1 MSVSVIIIRQRR
13 KDSLARLRVTVL
25 RSCSRLAP
33 HKSAAGM
40 NELRWPARQLPSADS
55 SPSALAGHGS
65 LFYFSV
71 IATIEDRLF
80 Y

>member
-13 KDSLARLRVTVL
+13 KDSLARLRLTVL

-40 NELRWPARQLPSADS
+40 NELRLPARQLIAARLLWQDM
-55 SPSALAGHGS
+55 GV
-65 LFYFSV
+65 YF
-71 IATIEDRLF
+71 IFR
-80 Y
+80 